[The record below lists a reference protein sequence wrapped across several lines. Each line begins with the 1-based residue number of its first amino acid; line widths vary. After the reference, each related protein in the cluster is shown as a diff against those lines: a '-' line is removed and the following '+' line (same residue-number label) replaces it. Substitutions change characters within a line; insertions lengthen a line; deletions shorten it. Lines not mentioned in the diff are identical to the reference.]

1 MPAAQPPTAAA
12 PAAPAL
18 LPPPGSG
25 RRCEN
30 CGAPLYGEHCFAC
43 GQPTKGLVRQFSSI
57 VGDFFDTIFNIDS
70 RVLRTIGPLLLR
82 PGYLSLEYFAGRRVR
97 YVTPMRLFLFLSLV
111 GFLAIHASVEI
122 DEGNGDGPVRFD
134 AGDAPVKLDAGKLD
148 AGKVNADKGA
158 IEGAAT
164 PEQVRKIADDAVR
177 QLDQARKQ
185 VANVPGASAGMV
197 IARARILEQAD
208 QRIAYLRA
216 ADAARKA
223 GKPAPEPPEGKHRS
237 FDFPINGKPWDAKSN
252 PITFGWLPAPANA
265 ALNRRLGHASR
276 VLDASKNEKP
286 LWDAMFNVLPQTL
299 IVLMPLFALMLKVAY
314 WFQRRLYME
323 HLIVALHSHGFISL
337 ALVLVVALNWLQ
349 GWLAPQAGAL
359 NTVLGWCVALTS
371 IWIPVYLL
379 LMQKR
384 VYGQGWIMT
393 LLKFLVLGV
402 CYTVLL
408 SLGLVGAVLVGL
420 LTL

>member
-18 LPPPGSG
+18 LPPPGNG

-122 DEGNGDGPVRFD
+122 DEGNGDGPVKFD
-134 AGDAPVKLDAGKLD
+134 VGDAPVKLDAGKLD
-148 AGKVNADKGA
+148 AGKVNADKGD
-158 IEGAAT
+158 IDGAAT
-164 PEQVRKIADDAVR
+164 PEQVRKIADDAVH

-185 VANVPGASAGMV
+185 VANVPGAGAGMM

-208 QRIAYLRA
+208 QRIVYLRA

-223 GKPAPEPPEGKHRS
+223 GKPAPEPPEGKYRS
-237 FDFPINGKPWDAKSN
+237 FDFPINGKFWDAKSN
-252 PITFGWLPAPANA
+252 PITF
-265 ALNRRLGHASR
+265 
-276 VLDASKNEKP
+276 D
-286 LWDAMFNVLPQTL
+286 
-299 IVLMPLFALMLKVAY
+299 
-314 WFQRRLYME
+314 
-323 HLIVALHSHGFISL
+323 
-337 ALVLVVALNWLQ
+337 
-349 GWLAPQAGAL
+349 
-359 NTVLGWCVALTS
+359 
-371 IWIPVYLL
+371 
-379 LMQKR
+379 
-384 VYGQGWIMT
+384 
-393 LLKFLVLGV
+393 
-402 CYTVLL
+402 
-408 SLGLVGAVLVGL
+408 
-420 LTL
+420 